1 LLNEIEFESS
11 LLKIKM
17 LPEED
22 KQKTSLLS
30 DQNKSG
36 SQTVV
41 TTNDF

>member
-1 LLNEIEFESS
+1 
-11 LLKIKM
+11 M